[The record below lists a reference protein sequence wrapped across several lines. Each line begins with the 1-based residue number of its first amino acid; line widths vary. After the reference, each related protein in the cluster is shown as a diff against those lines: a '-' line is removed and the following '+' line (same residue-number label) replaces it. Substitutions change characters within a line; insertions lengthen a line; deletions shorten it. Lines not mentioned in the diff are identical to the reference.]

1 MLALLSPA
9 KSLDFTTKPATRK
22 HSEPRL
28 LDRAEELIG
37 VMRTLDPERIG
48 QLMHLS
54 DELAR
59 LNAERYADFT
69 VPHTRKNARPAVL
82 AFDGD
87 TYQGLAAPT
96 RFSERDHTEAQ
107 KTVRILSGLY
117 GLLRPLDLI
126 QPYRLE
132 MGTKLA
138 TDRGRDL
145 YQWWGSTITDLVRA
159 DLAESPGPDALVVL
173 ASQEY
178 SSAVDLNALATE
190 ATVITPRFEE
200 VNPDG
205 SHQVVSFNAKRAR
218 GAMAGWMVRNRVRSV
233 RALTGFDELDYRHD
247 PDRSTRLQ
255 PVFTRAR
262 RTMAQG

>member
-9 KSLDFTTKPATRK
+9 KSLDLTTKPATRK

-28 LDRAEELIG
+28 LGRAEELIE
-37 VMRTLDPERIG
+37 VMRTLDPDEIAA
-48 QLMHLS
+48 LMHLS
-54 DELAR
+54 EELAR
-59 LNAERYADFT
+59 LNADRYADFT
-69 VPHTRKNARPAVL
+69 VPHTRQNARAAVL
-82 AFDGD
+82 TFAGD
-87 TYQGLAAPT
+87 TYQGLAAPDT
-96 RFSERDHTEAQ
+96 FTERDYTEAQ

-132 MGTKLA
+132 MGTRLA

-178 SSAVDLNALATE
+178 SSAVDLDALTE
-190 ATVITPRFEE
+190 DATVITPRFEE

-205 SHQVVSFNAKRAR
+205 SHQVISFNAKRAR
-218 GAMAGWMVRNRVRSV
+218 GAMAGWMVRHRVRSI
-233 RALTGFDELDYRHD
+233 RALTEFDDLDYRHD
-247 PDRSTRLQ
+247 PERSTRHQ
-255 PVFTRAR
+255 PVYTRPR
-262 RTMAQG
+262 RTTAAS

>member
-28 LDRAEELIG
+28 LDRAEELIA
-37 VMRTLDPERIG
+37 VLRTLDPDQVGELM
-48 QLMHLS
+48 QLS
-54 DELAR
+54 EELAQ
-59 LNAERYADFT
+59 LNVERYADFT
-69 VPHTRKNARPAVL
+69 VPHTRQNARAAVL

-87 TYQGLAAPT
+87 TYQGMAAPST
-96 RFSERDHTEAQ
+96 FTERDHTEAQ

-138 TDRGRDL
+138 TDRGQNL
-145 YQWWGSTITDLVRA
+145 YQWWGSTITDQVRA

-178 SSAVDLNALATE
+178 GSAVDLDALATE

-205 SHQVVSFNAKRAR
+205 SHQVIGFSAKRAR
-218 GAMAGWMVRNRVRSV
+218 GAMAGWMVRNRIRSV
-233 RALTGFDELDYRHD
+233 RALQQFDELDYRHD

-255 PVFTRAR
+255 PVFTRPR
-262 RTMAQG
+262 RSMAAG